1 MQGPTLV
8 IVRSTSGHTFGG
20 YASKSWDSQHAHGHD
35 WRSKQLLCTSGVCHD
50 CRNFFIEA
58 AGSFLFLVENHH
70 DDPPTCFESQD
81 ASTAI
86 ACTPRSGPCFGMDGI
101 TIHHHHFE
109 YPFEDQDE
117 DDDSGLSASWLPDC
131 YMDTLGRGSDT
142 FTPQNSYPDTS
153 DSFAVEDYEVWAVI

>member
-1 MQGPTLV
+1 
-8 IVRSTSGHTFGG
+8 
-20 YASKSWDSQHAHGHD
+20 
-35 WRSKQLLCTSGVCHD
+35 
-50 CRNFFIEA
+50 
-58 AGSFLFLVENHH
+58 
-70 DDPPTCFESQD
+70 
-81 ASTAI
+81 
-86 ACTPRSGPCFGMDGI
+86 MDGI